1 MYSNL
6 VAVVFLELRIF
17 CQRVLLINYVCV
29 WCVCGVCCAGEC
41 VWGTGVGDWCGLSG
55 VDSVI
60 STHYVHDCGMI
71 IYTIRA
77 HSMLLPQLKLTV

>member
-1 MYSNL
+1 MNSNL

-17 CQRVLLINYVCV
+17 WQRVLLINCVCV
-29 WCVCGVCCAGEC
+29 EC
-41 VWGTGVGDWCGLSG
+41 VVPASVCVGEWCGLSG

-77 HSMLLPQLKLTV
+77 HSMLLPQLELAV

>member
-29 WCVCGVCCAGEC
+29 CVCGVCCAGEC
-41 VWGTGVGDWCGLSG
+41 VWVTGVVCLVWIVSL
-55 VDSVI
+55 
-60 STHYVHDCGMI
+60 
-71 IYTIRA
+71 A
-77 HSMLLPQLKLTV
+77 HIMCMTVA

>member
-1 MYSNL
+1 MYSDL

-17 CQRVLLINYVCV
+17 CQRVLLINLCVCG
-29 WCVCGVCCAGEC
+29 VCGVCCAGEC
-41 VWGTGVGDWCGLSG
+41 VGDWCGLSG

-77 HSMLLPQLKLTV
+77 HSMLLPQQELAV